1 MFAFKK
7 STTSILKTVVAPTSS
22 RYLSTV
28 TLRSIP
34 RTFHNATKVSLFNG
48 LRTTPRFYSV
58 LTESPEAKVY
68 KYADVKD
75 VAVHPENHPDSV
87 LVDVREPTAFG
98 DGHIPG
104 ALNIPFKSSPG
115 ALDLSEEDFQEH
127 FGFPKPST
135 DKELIFYCLGGVR
148 STAAEELANTFGY
161 KKRGN
166 YLGSWEDWVKHEN
179 KKN

>member
-1 MFAFKK
+1 M
-7 STTSILKTVVAPTSS
+7 VAPTSS

-87 LVDVREPTAFG
+87 LVDVREPTEFG

-104 ALNIPFKSSPG
+104 ALNIPFKVVPAHWICQKKISKNI
-115 ALDLSEEDFQEH
+115 LDSLNQVLIKIDFLLSWR
-127 FGFPKPST
+127 
-135 DKELIFYCLGGVR
+135 C
-148 STAAEELANTFGY
+148 
-161 KKRGN
+161 
-166 YLGSWEDWVKHEN
+166 
-179 KKN
+179 

>member
-1 MFAFKK
+1 MFALKK
-7 STTSILKTVVAPTSS
+7 STTSIIKTVVAPTSS
-22 RYLSTV
+22 RYLSSITF
-28 TLRSIP
+28 RSIP
-34 RTFHNATKVSLFNG
+34 RSFHNATKSSLFNG
-48 LRTTPRFYSV
+48 LKATPRFYSV

-68 KYADVKD
+68 KYDDVKD
-75 VAVHPENHPDSV
+75 VAVHPEKHPDSI
-87 LVDVREPTAFG
+87 LVDVREPTEFG

-115 ALDLSEEDFQEH
+115 ALDLPEEEFQEH
-127 FGFPKPST
+127 FGFSKPST

-166 YLGSWEDWVKHEN
+166 YLGSWEDWVQHEN